1 MDDLTKISFDD
12 FRDCETLEELFQR
25 GKMLA
30 LNHELE
36 PFSSGDW
43 TGEVV
48 IRGCC
53 ACGDHDVRVA
63 EVSER
68 PDFYSVFYMDRV
80 GYSLWVADF
89 YWREDADSFEKAL
102 LRLSKPMS
110 FLYCR
115 KVVSALFDKHF
126 DGSPDPLVFDE
137 LARSCDHKNLF
148 SSVSDYAEKNQLS
161 RRDDQGVRL
170 TSKDQAMVELE
181 LAKKV
186 RDLRD
191 VSLGL

>member
-1 MDDLTKISFDD
+1 MEFDN
-12 FRDCETLEELFQR
+12 FSNCETLEELFQR
-25 GKMLA
+25 GKVLA

-43 TGEVV
+43 TGETV

-53 ACGDHDVRVA
+53 VCGDHDVRVVNA
-63 EVSER
+63 SEQ
-68 PDFYSVFYMDRV
+68 PDFYSVYYMDR
-80 GYSLWVADF
+80 GGFSLWVADF
-89 YWREDADSFEKAL
+89 YWIEDAENFEKAL

-115 KVVSALFDKHF
+115 KVVSALFDKHY
-126 DGSPDPLVFDE
+126 DISPDPLLFDE

-148 SSVSDYAEKNQLS
+148 SSVSDYAERNQLS
-161 RRDDQGVRL
+161 RRGGQGVRL

-191 VSLGL
+191 VSLGF